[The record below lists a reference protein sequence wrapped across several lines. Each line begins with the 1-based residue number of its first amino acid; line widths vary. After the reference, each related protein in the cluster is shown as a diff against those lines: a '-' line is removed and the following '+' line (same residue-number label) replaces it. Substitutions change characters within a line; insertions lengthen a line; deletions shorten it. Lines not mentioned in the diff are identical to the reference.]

1 MSVRSSFRVSTL
13 VLLAGVALCACAPG
27 VEKAYTGPGW
37 YLELP
42 RAGTMAYPTYIAGPF
57 SYEECEIERLKT
69 PRPDR
74 LLCDQW
80 KANPSET

>member
-13 VLLAGVALCACAPG
+13 VLLAGVAIGGCAPG
-27 VEKAYTGPGW
+27 VEKAYAGPGW
-37 YLELP
+37 YLEMP
-42 RAGTMAYPTYIAGPF
+42 RQGRLAYPTYIAGPF
-57 SYEECEIERLKT
+57 SYEECEIARLKA

-80 KANPSET
+80 KTNPWET